1 MKKIVS
7 TEPRTTGVI
16 ELRGAVVGDSCTCE
30 LTDALDAAYRFSVP
44 GTHAIGLVPPR
55 NGSKAF
61 GIAVGGT
68 VHAYVYTTGRD
79 VITGAEVI
87 DGAYGPGDG
96 SMLDVLLRFV
106 GRRLVYVQPKGLRDM
121 TGTGRGAPE
130 SASEA
135 LRARAGRT
143 AYGYGSHG
151 CACC

>member
-7 TEPRTTGVI
+7 PEPRTTGVI

-44 GTHAIGLVPPR
+44 GTHAIGLVPHR
-55 NGSKAF
+55 DGRKAF

-68 VHAYVYTTGRD
+68 IHAYVYTTERD

-106 GRRLVYVQPKGLRDM
+106 GKRLVYAQPEGLRDM
-121 TGTGRGAPE
+121 TDAGHGAPE
-130 SASEA
+130 GASEA
-135 LRARAGRT
+135 LRARAGHT
-143 AYGYGSHG
+143 AHGYGSHG